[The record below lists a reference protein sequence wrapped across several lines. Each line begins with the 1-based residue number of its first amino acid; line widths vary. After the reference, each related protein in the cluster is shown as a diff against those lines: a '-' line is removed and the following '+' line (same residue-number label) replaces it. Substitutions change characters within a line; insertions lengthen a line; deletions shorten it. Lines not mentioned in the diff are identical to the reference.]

1 MRVDVS
7 EYVDSVPKYG
17 RRLWTNRCV
26 CTFNFHR
33 CKRISTRGVYAH
45 VDVIS
50 SYQST
55 WFTAVSLHLFSVLW
69 HLSSVCP
76 IDQFVLPILFRWS
89 PFELKLV
96 HFVLVLGYLNSF
108 DVGLFKLIGLVWVV
122 DWIYNRYL
130 KKKSISSFGVIEFDD
145 YLIWVVIWSQ
155 FFWITSQILELI
167 WFNVMIIWIGLLLEV
182 NFFELLIKY
191 WS

>member
-1 MRVDVS
+1 MNRLFQFDSNRNQRNWSCEPAKYGQGPKQFRIRRVFSQVEPMRVDVS

-33 CKRISTRGVYAH
+33 CKCISTRGVYAH

-76 IDQFVLPILFRWS
+76 IDQFALPILFRWS

-122 DWIYNRYL
+122 DWIYDRYFFL
-130 KKKSISSFGVIEFDD
+130 KNQLVP
-145 YLIWVVIWSQ
+145 
-155 FFWITSQILELI
+155 LE
-167 WFNVMIIWIGLLLEV
+167 
-182 NFFELLIKY
+182 
-191 WS
+191 